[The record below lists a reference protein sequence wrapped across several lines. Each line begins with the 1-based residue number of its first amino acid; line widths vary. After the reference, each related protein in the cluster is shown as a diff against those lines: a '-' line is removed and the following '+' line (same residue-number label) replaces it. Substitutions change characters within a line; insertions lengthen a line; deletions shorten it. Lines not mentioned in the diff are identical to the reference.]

1 MVVEETLRLYPSVWV
16 FTRQAEQDDELG
28 GFFVPARS
36 IIVMCPFLTHRH
48 ATFWQNPDTFDPMR
62 FTAEQSAGRHR
73 FAYFPFAGGPHRC
86 IGNELAMMALTLM
99 VAMIAQSYVPKLVN
113 DAPIEPA
120 AGVMVGPGG
129 PVMMTLRK
137 VDQPSA
143 FQFPRLA

>member
-1 MVVEETLRLYPSVWV
+1 
-16 FTRQAEQDDELG
+16 
-28 GFFVPARS
+28 
-36 IIVMCPFLTHRH
+36 MCPFLSHRH
-48 ATFWQNPDTFDPMR
+48 ATFWQYPDTFDPMR